1 MQDLGKV
8 NNRYVR
14 DLRALEVRRFFD
26 IVLETHLPHLVKD
39 ELLEDVDGSLMQR
52 YWLDG
57 KMIRV
62 YNSNDIRSV
71 YIDSEVELEP
81 YFRDKSR
88 EKTPLAECLL
98 PRPIKKIRKS
108 KKNFKKL
115 FQNTEKCAIIVS
127 EPSNRTAICGK
138 TIKKEVFDMEI
149 KKQLTTC
156 PKEKP
161 KDESKLGFGHIFT
174 DHMLVM
180 PYDEGQGWHDPVIMP
195 YGDITLS
202 PSAMCL
208 HYGQTVFEGLKAYR
222 RADGGVQLFRPDE
235 NFKRLNRSNERL
247 VIPELPEELGLQ
259 CLMELIS
266 VEKDWVPHTEG
277 ASLYIRPF
285 IFAVDPFLGVHPGEH
300 YLFMIILSP
309 SGPYYASGLDPVNIY
324 VENKYVRTVRGGMGY
339 AKTGGNY
346 AASLHSQADAYEQG
360 YSQVLWLD
368 GVEQKYIEE
377 VGAMNIAFVIDG
389 EVVTPSLETGS
400 ILSGIT
406 RKSALELCRSKG
418 IPVSERRITIQEIA
432 DAYDAGKLS
441 EVFGTGTA
449 AVISPVGHLKWGD
462 KVMTINNNKI
472 GPVSQMIY
480 DTLTGIQWGKIPD
493 KFGWIVPI
501 D

>member
-1 MQDLGKV
+1 
-8 NNRYVR
+8 
-14 DLRALEVRRFFD
+14 
-26 IVLETHLPHLVKD
+26 
-39 ELLEDVDGSLMQR
+39 
-52 YWLDG
+52 
-57 KMIRV
+57 
-62 YNSNDIRSV
+62 
-71 YIDSEVELEP
+71 
-81 YFRDKSR
+81 
-88 EKTPLAECLL
+88 
-98 PRPIKKIRKS
+98 
-108 KKNFKKL
+108 
-115 FQNTEKCAIIVS
+115 
-127 EPSNRTAICGK
+127 
-138 TIKKEVFDMEI
+138 MEI

-161 KDESKLGFGHIFT
+161 QDESKLGFGHIFT

-180 PYDEGQGWHDPVIMP
+180 PYDKGQGWHDPVIMP
-195 YGDITLS
+195 YGEITLS
-202 PSAMCL
+202 PAAMCL

-235 NFKRLNRSNERL
+235 NFKRLNKSNERL
-247 VIPELPEELGLQ
+247 VIPELPVELGLQ
-259 CLMELIS
+259 CLKELVS
-266 VEKDWVPHTEG
+266 VEKDWVPHQEG
-277 ASLYIRPF
+277 ASLYIRPY
-285 IFAVDPFLGVHPGEH
+285 IFATDPFLGVHPGEH

-324 VENKYVRTVRGGMGY
+324 VENKYVRTVRGGTGY

-346 AASLHSQADAYEQG
+346 AASLHSQDDADKQG

-406 RKSALELCRSKG
+406 RKSALELCRKKG

-432 DAYDAGKLS
+432 DAYDAGKLT

-462 KVMTINNNKI
+462 KIMIINDNQI

-493 KFGWIVPI
+493 EFGWIVPI